1 MIRIIFGLWMIKS
14 TFNNRS
20 VIKAINVIGTGTIIR
35 TKKLMVDS
43 NSLTKKISM
52 NTLNHSRGLN

>member
-1 MIRIIFGLWMIKS
+1 MIKS

-43 NSLTKKISM
+43 NLLTKKVSM